1 MHNLPKVSVCFLT
14 YNSERDNLKES
25 LKNLLKLKYKNIQ
38 FIISDD
44 NSTDKSFEI
53 CKEVKKK
60 SKKIIFLNKNKQN
73 LGSWMNYY
81 KAINL
86 SKGDYVF
93 WACPNDF
100 YAKNF
105 VSESVNKL
113 IKKDKF
119 VACGTTVYDINEK
132 GHVLQKRDYKGEKL
146 PDKLSLFNLISM
158 FLVRKRKINPLLY
171 PSYGSLIHSLNKKD
185 TLLKVINSYI
195 KTGPI
200 INERVINSSMAL
212 MGDITYSTKTSL
224 KKTIHKQDYLERK
237 SNDPNI
243 LSAMSKIN
251 FLKVSYKFF
260 VSTIFLPIGF
270 KRLIIFPVIWR
281 IIINSLIHLTLN
293 FITKVLLKL
302 LPNRLYAYLKKL
314 YRNFYPEYE
323 EYDEYKR
330 KINLKIKK

>member
-25 LKNLLKLKYKNIQ
+25 LKNLLKLKYKNIE

-132 GHVLQKRDYKGEKL
+132 GHVLQKRDYKGEK
-146 PDKLSLFNLISM
+146 FGI
-158 FLVRKRKINPLLY
+158 
-171 PSYGSLIHSLNKKD
+171 
-185 TLLKVINSYI
+185 YI
-195 KTGPI
+195 VPI
-200 INERVINSSMAL
+200 IFQLLHFYFDMFFWRFSNEHTQKNLAP
-212 MGDITYSTKTSL
+212 
-224 KKTIHKQDYLERK
+224 YL
-237 SNDPNI
+237 
-243 LSAMSKIN
+243 
-251 FLKVSYKFF
+251 
-260 VSTIFLPIGF
+260 
-270 KRLIIFPVIWR
+270 
-281 IIINSLIHLTLN
+281 
-293 FITKVLLKL
+293 FIK
-302 LPNRLYAYLKKL
+302 
-314 YRNFYPEYE
+314 
-323 EYDEYKR
+323 
-330 KINLKIKK
+330 